1 MEELLYAS
9 PSLMNFAY
17 FFLLAVLMLFF
28 RTWVC
33 HLCDFS
39 RAEGNGIYST
49 S

>member
-1 MEELLYAS
+1 MQELLYAS

-28 RTWVC
+28 VLRLC
-33 HLCDFS
+33 YLCDFS
-39 RAEGNGIYST
+39 GTEGNGIYSA